1 MSPGNQ
7 VEVVIWADTSDWPII
22 FLLGVTFMPDGFAGV
37 LVRPSDSDLDVFLFS
52 SVVLWLAWRYRSDIR
67 MYRATLLNQEDL
79 SSRKDRF
86 KKGSLIILIG
96 IHRCD
101 EVGQMGA

>member
-1 MSPGNQ
+1 
-7 VEVVIWADTSDWPII
+7 
-22 FLLGVTFMPDGFAGV
+22 
-37 LVRPSDSDLDVFLFS
+37 
-52 SVVLWLAWRYRSDIR
+52 